1 MDTSDSRFAAAALAS
16 WKQVLGQIDK
26 GLAGWS
32 DDDLQA
38 EVAPGRNRLYYLLG
52 HLAAVH
58 DRMFPLLRLGDRIYP
73 GLDEQFLT
81 QPDRAFIGTEAAPDE
96 LRKAWTEVNAKLT
109 SALEQLSPAE
119 WLERHSSVSE
129 EDFTK
134 EPHRNRLAVLLSRT
148 AHAAMHEGQ
157 MRLVKAA
164 QPPKTH

>member
-1 MDTSDSRFAAAALAS
+1 MDTSDSRFAAAVLAN

-26 GLAGWS
+26 GLAAAT

-58 DRMFPLLRLGDRIYP
+58 DRMLPLLRLGDRLYP
-73 GLDEQFLT
+73 GLDEQFIV
-81 QPDRAFIGTEAAPDE
+81 QPDRAFTGSDAAPAD
-96 LRKAWTEVNAKLT
+96 LRKAWTDVNAKLT

-119 WLERHSSVSE
+119 LLERHASVSE
-129 EDFTK
+129 EDFAR

-148 AHAAMHEGQ
+148 SHAAMHEGQ
-157 MRLVKAA
+157 MRLVK
-164 QPPKTH
+164 PTK